1 MRLPSDQEEYGGEA
15 NPHSQIESA
24 SRKLR
29 LAGYLRQAARVLA
42 VSPSFAAVYRATGL
56 PNVVA
61 VPNGL
66 PELPPL
72 EATPARPRKV
82 RLGHV
87 GGLAHHKGIHLLKQ
101 ALIRGHYPDLDVLAV
116 DYAMHEGEERRE
128 LWGPTEVRIIGKV
141 PQHRINWLYG
151 QFDVLV
157 APSLWP
163 ESFGLVTREA
173 AAYGVP
179 SSITGR
185 MVTTKPGQMAWLTR
199 AELESMGVRVIERRT
214 TAGDQVAPGS
224 SRSAPSDWTRGFE
237 QGRSA
242 GEATSCSPP
251 SDIGDKED
259 WRLGC
264 ESGRRS
270 RTASVAGA
278 RPGGKALSDWSKG
291 FEFGREGGSSADCSA
306 PGPGIADP
314 DDWSRGCE
322 SGRNAGGG

>member
-1 MRLPSDQEEYGGEA
+1 MRRPVRLLSLLFSLWLALLFCPVVHGMTIQRAATRSGSTVLLLQGRIVPGDAKRLRAALDVEQRLAMLVLNSPGGSVLEA
-15 NPHSQIESA
+15 QDMAKLIRASGAPALVPGNAVCASACFMLFAAARERLAEPGAMIGVHSA
-24 SRKLR
+24 S
-29 LAGYLRQAARVLA
+29 
-42 VSPSFAAVYRATGL
+42 VSGGNETMD
-56 PNVVA
+56 
-61 VPNGL
+61 
-66 PELPPL
+66 
-72 EATPARPRKV
+72 T
-82 RLGHV
+82 LG
-87 GGLAHHKGIHLLKQ
+87 
-101 ALIRGHYPDLDVLAV
+101 
-116 DYAMHEGEERRE
+116 
-128 LWGPTEVRIIGKV
+128 
-141 PQHRINWLYG
+141 
-151 QFDVLV
+151 
-157 APSLWP
+157 
-163 ESFGLVTREA
+163 VTTLMAREA

-278 RPGGKALSDWSKG
+278 RHGGKALSDWSKG